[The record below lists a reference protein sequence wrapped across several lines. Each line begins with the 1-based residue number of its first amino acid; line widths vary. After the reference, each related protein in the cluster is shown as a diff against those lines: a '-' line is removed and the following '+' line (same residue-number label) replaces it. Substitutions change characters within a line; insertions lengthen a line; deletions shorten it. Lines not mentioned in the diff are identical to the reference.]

1 MIKYYIL
8 ISIYSIIIFV
18 EYLISYIF
26 KKKKKKKK
34 KNKKKKKIYIYIYIY
49 IYKENFQNLQ

>member
-34 KNKKKKKIYIYIYIY
+34 KKYIYIYIY